1 MSSGARIVEIET
13 LLLDVPTIR
22 PHRLSMVTM
31 SGQTMMVVRLRC
43 SDEVLGLGEGT
54 TIGGLAYGAES
65 PESMKLT
72 IDKYIAPLLI
82 GADATRVGLA
92 MDKVNAAV
100 KGNHFAKCAME
111 TALLDAQARRLG
123 LPLSELLGGR
133 RRDSLPVAWTLAS
146 GDTAKDIEEAQRML
160 EARRHKDFK
169 LKIGRR
175 PVDEDV
181 AHVGAIRKALPD
193 FASVRV
199 DVNMAWR
206 EREATYGIAALG
218 DAGCVLVE
226 QPVPGVE
233 PLARLQAKAGIAL
246 MADEI
251 LTGPES
257 ALTAASKRAG
267 DVFSIKIEQAGGLF
281 AAAKVISVAEAADIA
296 IYGGTMLEG
305 PIGTIAAAQL
315 FAGVSSLE
323 WGTELFGPL
332 LLTEE
337 LLTEPLIYADFEL
350 KVPTGP
356 GLGIELDEAAVNRF
370 RRDRTGASAT
380 LKAVG

>member
-1 MSSGARIVEIET
+1 MSSAPHVAAIET
-13 LLLDVPTIR
+13 FLLDLPTIR

-31 SGQTMMVVRLRC
+31 SGQTVMMVRLRC
-43 SDEVLGLGEGT
+43 SDDMTGLGEGT

-72 IDKYIAPLLI
+72 IDRYIAPLLI
-82 GADATRVGLA
+82 GQDATRVGLA
-92 MDKVNAAV
+92 MDRVGAAV
-100 KGNHFAKCAME
+100 TDNRFAKCAVE

-123 LPLSELLGGR
+123 VSLSELLGGR
-133 RRDSLPVAWTLAS
+133 RRDRLPVAWTLAS
-146 GDTAKDIEEAQRML
+146 GDTARDIDEAQRML
-160 EARRHKDFK
+160 DTRRHKDFK
-169 LKIGRR
+169 LKIGSR
-175 PVDEDV
+175 PIEDDVRHV
-181 AHVGAIRKALPD
+181 AAIRKALPE
-193 FASVRV
+193 FATVRV

-206 EREATYGIAALG
+206 ERDAIHGIEALA

-233 PLARLQAKAGIAL
+233 SLARLQARTRVAL

-257 ALTAASKRAG
+257 AMVAASKHAG
-267 DVFSIKIEQAGGLF
+267 DVFSIKIEQAGGLTN
-281 AAAKVISVAEAADIA
+281 AAKVIAIAEAADIA

-315 FAGVSSLE
+315 FTGVRDLH

-337 LLTEPLIYADFEL
+337 LLTEPLRYIDYEL
-350 KVPTGP
+350 EVPSGP
-356 GLGIELDEAAVNRF
+356 GLGIALDESAVNRF
-370 RRDRTGASAT
+370 RRDRAGTS
-380 LKAVG
+380 L

>member
-1 MSSGARIVEIET
+1 MSSDIRIIEIET
-13 LLLDVPTIR
+13 LLLDLPTIR
-22 PHRLSMVTM
+22 PHALSMVTM

-43 SDEVLGLGEGT
+43 SDGITGLGEGT

-72 IDKYIAPLLI
+72 IDRYVSPLLV
-82 GADATRVGLA
+82 GQDATRVALA

-100 KGNHFAKCAME
+100 KGNHFAKCAVE

-123 LPLSELLGGR
+123 LTLSELLGGR

-146 GDTAKDIEEAQRML
+146 GDTAKDIDEAQRML
-160 EARRHKDFK
+160 DTRRHKDFK
-169 LKIGRR
+169 LKIGKR
-175 PVDEDV
+175 PVNEDV
-181 AHVGAIRKALPD
+181 AHVAAIRKALPD

-206 EREATYGIAALG
+206 EREALRGIAALA

-233 PLARLQAKAGIAL
+233 PLARLQSKSTVAL

-257 ALTAASKRAG
+257 ALAAASKHAG

-281 AAAKVISVAEAADIA
+281 AAGKVIAIAEAAGIA

-315 FAGVSSLE
+315 FSTTRALE

-332 LLTEE
+332 LLTDEI
-337 LLTEPLIYADFEL
+337 LTEPLSYADFEL
-350 KVPTGP
+350 KVPAGP
-356 GLGIELDEAAVNRF
+356 GLGIDLDEAAVNRF
-370 RRDRTGASAT
+370 RRDGNKAPAT
-380 LKAVG
+380 LRAVR